1 MGARHSKAA
10 SAKPRIFIDGEAGT
24 TGLEIRE
31 RLAALPEV
39 EVLSI
44 DPEKRKDAKSRQALM
59 READLVVLCLPDD
72 AAREAVALAH
82 ELGEEAPKILDA
94 STAHRVAPGWAYGFP
109 ELDAHQADAIRQ
121 AKHVTNP
128 GCYPTGAIALIRP
141 LVDAGIIPPDFP
153 LTINAVS
160 GFSGGGKSMIEAYE
174 AGTAPSF
181 ELYGLSL
188 EHKHIP
194 ELHRYSGLKRRPIFI
209 PSVGNFRQGMLVSIP
224 LHLDELPGKPC
235 LRDLE
240 LTLDKHYRGSELI
253 SIVQEPGAS
262 MSRLAAE
269 TLNGTDRLE
278 TFVFGKAD
286 LRQAVLVAR
295 LDNLGKG
302 AAGAAV
308 QNIRLM
314 LGLDAGRGAKAQAR
328 EAARVIP

>member
-1 MGARHSKAA
+1 M
-10 SAKPRIFIDGEAGT
+10 
-24 TGLEIRE
+24 
-31 RLAALPEV
+31 
-39 EVLSI
+39 
-44 DPEKRKDAKSRQALM
+44 
-59 READLVVLCLPDD
+59 
-72 AAREAVALAH
+72 
-82 ELGEEAPKILDA
+82 
-94 STAHRVAPGWAYGFP
+94 
-109 ELDAHQADAIRQ
+109 
-121 AKHVTNP
+121 
-128 GCYPTGAIALIRP
+128 
-141 LVDAGIIPPDFP
+141 
-153 LTINAVS
+153 S
-160 GFSGGGKSMIEAYE
+160 GYSGGGRSMIEAYE

-194 ELHRYSGLKRRPIFI
+194 ELHRYSGLTRRPIFI

-262 MSRLAAE
+262 MTRLAAE

-278 TFVFGKAD
+278 IFVFGKAD

-314 LGLDAGRGAKAQAR
+314 LGLDAGRRRKGSGARGGPRHSVNMHGRGGDSDRSAGLVR
-328 EAARVIP
+328 EAERDRHAGKQRRNAEPICASSAAASRPAVPTTRSSSAERRRATTWPERKRHHEIGDHAMVELHGRHILEDVEIPGRELAEPRRARSGRPSEARYCRYGQPSDPATRAPSPACRKISPNKIAAKRRSARVTVCKRTR